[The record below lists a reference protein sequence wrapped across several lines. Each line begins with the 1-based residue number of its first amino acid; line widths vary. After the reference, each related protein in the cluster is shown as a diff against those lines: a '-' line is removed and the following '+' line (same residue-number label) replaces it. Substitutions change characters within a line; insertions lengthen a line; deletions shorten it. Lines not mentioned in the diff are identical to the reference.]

1 MLGIR
6 RTQSP
11 ELTRENYIAIA
22 AFWVAGRQT
31 LLISLRA
38 GVFACLSRPSHTN
51 LVSAAQ
57 PSPWREFRMNSPE
70 QEPPSSTERSITTRL
85 EAATRELNALEE
97 LVKSGDLDSR
107 VLSEFREAVDH
118 VRSTTWAVQKW
129 IGLSDESGGD
139 PFTVLP
145 IMSAERVKRAIQIST
160 DLSLDL
166 QTIEVGIDTPGII
179 ELFNAVDDLHRRLAK
194 LLKRDT

>member
-1 MLGIR
+1 
-6 RTQSP
+6 
-11 ELTRENYIAIA
+11 
-22 AFWVAGRQT
+22 
-31 LLISLRA
+31 
-38 GVFACLSRPSHTN
+38 
-51 LVSAAQ
+51 
-57 PSPWREFRMNSPE
+57 MNSPE
-70 QEPPSSTERSITTRL
+70 KESTSSSERSITTRL
-85 EAATRELNALEE
+85 ESATRELNELEE

-179 ELFNAVDDLHRRLAK
+179 DLFNAVDDLHRRLAK

>member
-1 MLGIR
+1 
-6 RTQSP
+6 
-11 ELTRENYIAIA
+11 
-22 AFWVAGRQT
+22 
-31 LLISLRA
+31 
-38 GVFACLSRPSHTN
+38 
-51 LVSAAQ
+51 
-57 PSPWREFRMNSPE
+57 MNESE
-70 QEPPSSTERSITTRL
+70 QESTSPSERSIATRL
-85 EAATRELNALEE
+85 EAATRELNELEE
-97 LVKSGDLDSR
+97 LVKSGTLDSR
-107 VLSEFREAVDH
+107 VLSEVREAVDH

-179 ELFNAVDDLHRRLAK
+179 DLFNAVDDLHRRLTT

>member
-1 MLGIR
+1 
-6 RTQSP
+6 
-11 ELTRENYIAIA
+11 
-22 AFWVAGRQT
+22 
-31 LLISLRA
+31 
-38 GVFACLSRPSHTN
+38 
-51 LVSAAQ
+51 
-57 PSPWREFRMNSPE
+57 MNSPE
-70 QEPPSSTERSITTRL
+70 QESTSPSERSITTRL
-85 EAATRELNALEE
+85 ETATRELNELEE
-97 LVKSGDLDSR
+97 LVKSGSLDSR

-118 VRSTTWAVQKW
+118 IRSTTWAVQKW

-179 ELFNAVDDLHRRLAK
+179 DLFNAVDDLHRRLAK

>member
-1 MLGIR
+1 
-6 RTQSP
+6 
-11 ELTRENYIAIA
+11 
-22 AFWVAGRQT
+22 
-31 LLISLRA
+31 
-38 GVFACLSRPSHTN
+38 
-51 LVSAAQ
+51 
-57 PSPWREFRMNSPE
+57 MNSPE